1 MNSNTNTFIIAEAG
15 VNHNGDLNIA
25 KRLIDVAAESGADAI
40 KFQTFN
46 AENLVTLKAEKA
58 NYQKHNTNN
67 SSQYSMLKEL
77 ELSYEN
83 HLEILN
89 YTNKNNLIF
98 MSSGF
103 DLESNLILKS
113 LGLEIFKI
121 PSLFTAHSKISKFCF
136 HSLLEQKVVA

>member
-40 KFQTFN
+40 KFQTFK

-58 NYQKHNTNN
+58 NYQEQNTNN

-103 DLESNLILKS
+103 DLES
-113 LGLEIFKI
+113 
-121 PSLFTAHSKISKFCF
+121 T
-136 HSLLEQKVVA
+136 